1 MGDKLLDATQ
11 ILNGLAVMI
20 SFFVGYKYALKRGE
34 ACAKIDDTPSTEGAA
49 GGAATAIADKV
60 RKKEKPIKLKDN

>member
-34 ACAKIDDTPSTEGAA
+34 ACAKIDDTPSTEEGAA
-49 GGAATAIADKV
+49 GAAAAAVAVADKV
-60 RKKEKPIKLKDN
+60 RKRKIQ